1 MAMHIPKGPGFA
13 SMLKDG
19 AKYFSGLEEAVIRN
33 IQACKAF
40 SSTLK
45 TTYGPRGMNKMVIN
59 HLSKLFVTNDAATI
73 IKELEVEHPAVK
85 LLVLASQMQEQEV
98 GDGTNYVVIFA
109 GSLLTEAED
118 LIRMGLTPIEVIEGY
133 ELALEKALEI
143 LPTLTCGKIDDY
155 RNHDQVVKGMKTSIM
170 SKQYGNEQFLSELI
184 TKACVSVL
192 PNEATFNVD
201 NVRVCK
207 IMGCGLQ
214 SSHVIQGMVFKRTV
228 QCDITKV
235 TDAKLAVYTCEIASM
250 QTETKGTVLIKS
262 AQELQDFTKGEED
275 LIESQIKAIAD
286 TGVKVIVS
294 GGKVADLALHYI
306 NKYGL
311 MVVRLNSKWDI
322 RRVCR
327 TVGATAL
334 PKLVIPTPSDVG
346 MCDSVYID
354 EIGDTAVVVFKQNSK
369 ESNVATI
376 VIRGSTNNMMD
387 DIERAIDDGV
397 NNFKAISRDGR
408 LLPGA
413 GATEIELA
421 HQISNIADKCP
432 GLEQYAVKKFS
443 TALAA
448 FPKILAETA
457 GVSGTELISKLYA
470 EHQNGNKNV
479 GFDIKSE
486 GVGTIDAA
494 EAEILDLHITKHWA
508 LKYAVNAACTVL
520 RVDQIIMA
528 KRAGGPKPKDNPD
541 WDED

>member
-1 MAMHIPKGPGFA
+1 MHIPKAPGFS

-19 AKYFSGLEEAVIRN
+19 AKYFSGVEEAVIRN

-40 SSTLK
+40 TSTLR

-85 LLVLASQMQEQEV
+85 LIVLASQMQEAEI

-109 GSLLTEAED
+109 GSLLGEAED

-143 LPTLTCGKIDDY
+143 LPTLTVDKIEDC
-155 RNHDQVVKGMKTSIM
+155 RNHDQIIKGIKTSIM
-170 SKQYGNEQFLSELI
+170 SKQYGNEDFLSELI
-184 TKACVSVL
+184 TKACVSIL

-201 NVRVCK
+201 NIRVCK
-207 IMGCGLQ
+207 ILGSGLL
-214 SSHVIQGMVFKRTV
+214 SSTVIQGMVFKRTI
-228 QCDITKV
+228 QCDIIKA
-235 TDAKLAVYTCEIASM
+235 TDAKLAVYTCAIESM

-262 AQELQDFTKGEED
+262 AKELSDFSKGEED

-286 TGVKVIVS
+286 AGVKVIVS
-294 GGKVADLALHYI
+294 GGKVSDLALHYI
-306 NKYGL
+306 NKYNI
-311 MVVRLNSKWDI
+311 MAVRLNSKWDI

-334 PKLVIPTPSDVG
+334 PKLVTPSSADLGFCDDVY
-346 MCDSVYID
+346 VD
-354 EIGDTAVVVFKQNSK
+354 EIGDNAVVVFKQNAK

-376 VIRGSTNNMMD
+376 LIRGSTNNMMD

-397 NNFKAISRDGR
+397 NNFKAINKDGR

-421 HQISNIADKCP
+421 QQISNMADKCP

-443 TALAA
+443 KALAQ
-448 FPKILAETA
+448 FPKILADTA

-470 EHQNGNKNV
+470 EHQKGHKNV
-479 GFDIKSE
+479 GFDIKGP
-486 GVGTIDAA
+486 GVCTLDAA
-494 EAEILDLHITKHWA
+494 EAGILDLHLTKHWA
-508 LKYAVNAACTVL
+508 MKYAVSAACTIL